1 MLNSRCRAFS
11 EGDCKMVRNARVLVV
26 DDDRTIVESLVAVLE
41 DEGYFVD
48 TAKNGKEAIAKSNS
62 HFYNVAIV
70 DWRLPD
76 IEGTKLLGELKQTTP
91 KTAKIMLTGFPS
103 IENTA
108 EAVNRHADA
117 FFIKPVEISAL
128 LAKIKELLKLQEEE
142 VHYSQER
149 VAEFIETRT
158 RDLLEAK
165 TNQKTTTNE

>member
-48 TAKNGKEAIAKSNS
+48 TAKNGKEAIAKSYS